1 MKAVQREKENRLL
14 ARKLDMEQ
22 NKGKTLEKPDD
33 PIKEIAT
40 IAERD
45 NATDLLAASRFCLR
59 PEVVETSAYWDRVQY
74 KWPEV
79 HRSLPLQWSGREHMV
94 SSKTIEL
101 MHDLSNVLKIEFFC
115 PKNSGVSKGS
125 GKHSFRRGEDGSID
139 IMVNE
144 DWSTPKSV
152 RDIKQGIRTYN
163 ILCWSLNKH
172 NYSGIYANLINVVF
186 TNILHFYASFWTK
199 Y

>member
-1 MKAVQREKENRLL
+1 VALQALQREKEKRLL

-22 NKGKTLEKPDD
+22 NKGKTLEKPED
-33 PIKEIAT
+33 PIKDVAT
-40 IAERD
+40 IAEQD
-45 NATDLLAASRFCLR
+45 NASDLLAASRFCLR
-59 PEVVETSAYWDRVQY
+59 PEVVEPSAYWDRVQC

-101 MHDLSNVLKIEFFC
+101 MQDLYNVLKNEFFC

-152 RDIKQGIRTYN
+152 WDIKQGVRTYN
-163 ILCWSLNKH
+163 ILCWSFNKH
-172 NYSGIYANLINVVF
+172 NYSGINTQLINVVF
-186 TNILHFYASFWTK
+186 TNILHF
-199 Y
+199 

>member
-1 MKAVQREKENRLL
+1 MALKAVQREKENRLL

-33 PIKEIAT
+33 PIKEVAT
-40 IAERD
+40 MAERD
-45 NATDLLAASRFCLR
+45 NASDLLATSRFSLR
-59 PEVVETSAYWDRVQY
+59 PEVVEPSAYWDRVQY

-101 MHDLSNVLKIEFFC
+101 MHDLSNVLKIEYFV

-152 RDIKQGIRTYN
+152 RDIKQGVRTYN

-172 NYSGIYANLINVVF
+172 NYSGMY
-186 TNILHFYASFWTK
+186 TQ
-199 Y
+199 